1 MGAMR
6 RGAGL
11 AILSWDGMACFCVRD
26 ARETLRP
33 PHGHR
38 RSTSA
43 TATRYG
49 SASPAV
55 AASAPGSSGSTRR
68 RRTPTRSWSGTSGDR
83 ETILA
88 LGRQASAFARR
99 LLPEA
104 TPVALEHDLQIR
116 DRRGRLLAYLW
127 TTDGAMVNLVILRE
141 GYAQVLTT
149 SSGRAVTPHS

>member
-1 MGAMR
+1 VGHAWPPPR
-6 RGAGL
+6 SSAPPT
-11 AILSWDGMACFCVRD
+11 AILC
-26 ARETLRP
+26 
-33 PHGHR
+33 
-38 RSTSA
+38 
-43 TATRYG
+43 G

-55 AASAPGSSGSTRR
+55 AANAPGSSGSTRR

-116 DRRGRLLAYLW
+116 DRHGRLLAYLW
-127 TTDGAMVNLVILRE
+127 TKVGAMVNLVIL
-141 GYAQVLTT
+141 AQVLTT
-149 SSGRAVTPHS
+149 SPGRAVTPHS